1 MKKFFYFIPLLMA
14 CLSTFTACSDDD
26 DPDVYRKFEPTA
38 SSGAYVINQGN
49 FYSKISSSIGYL
61 DYGNGTLTDS
71 VFVAQNGILPGN
83 TLQDAVIHGDYFFAI
98 AYESNVMFITDKNT
112 LKLQKMIPT
121 RAPRDLVAED
131 GYVYI
136 SNYGGYVTRFNART
150 MTLLD
155 SLQVGPNPEEMALAN
170 GYLYVTIS
178 DGMNY
183 SNGYANGKKV
193 AKVNL
198 ASWKVEKYID
208 VEVNPTLITADAE
221 GNVFVISM
229 GNYADILSTVQK
241 IDANDKVTVLGNAT
255 MMAVS
260 GTTLYTIYSYTNW
273 STYETVNTYYNY
285 NTQTGAVVKSGAFDV
300 VKYPNGISIDPVTK
314 HLFVTADPAG
324 DYGANY
330 KGAGTVSELDT
341 NGNLLNTYATGVHP
355 AHLVF
360 NVK

>member
-1 MKKFFYFIPLLMA
+1 
-14 CLSTFTACSDDD
+14 
-26 DPDVYRKFEPTA
+26 
-38 SSGAYVINQGN
+38 
-49 FYSKISSSIGYL
+49 
-61 DYGNGTLTDS
+61 
-71 VFVAQNGILPGN
+71 
-83 TLQDAVIHGDYFFAI
+83 
-98 AYESNVMFITDKNT
+98 MFITDKNT
-112 LKLQKMIPT
+112 LKLQKMVPT

-183 SNGYANGKKV
+183 SNGYVNGKKV